1 MDFVVGATGTVG
13 GEICALLTKEGRKVR
28 GLVRPQSD
36 AGRVAELKK
45 LGVEVVEG
53 DLKDSAWMA
62 DACKGVEN
70 LYTTASALPVP
81 KEGDEIHSVDL
92 AGQKNLIAAAK
103 SAGVKNIVYTSFPRY
118 DDVHFPL
125 GDAKNAIEEAIK
137 ASGVDYTILQA
148 SFFNE
153 TWLSA
158 AVGFDWASGAVRIY
172 GDGDQKVAFIAAE
185 DVAKYAV
192 ASPGNAAVKN
202 RVVKVG
208 GPESVTPNAVA
219 KMFEAAGKPLKVE
232 HAPESALQ
240 EQLAGADNDVMK
252 SFLGLMI
259 NISRGDGVD
268 TAAARAAYPN
278 VELTKVGEFVKQ
290 ITS

>member
-13 GEICALLTKEGRKVR
+13 GEICALLTKAGRKVR
-28 GLVRPQSD
+28 GLTRPQSD
-36 AGRVAELKK
+36 PGRVAELKK

-53 DLKDSAWMA
+53 DLKDSSWMA
-62 DACKGVEN
+62 KACDGVET

-81 KEGDEIHSVDL
+81 KEGDEIGTVDL
-92 AGQKNLIAAAK
+92 AGQKSLIAAAK
-103 SAGVKNIVYTSFPRY
+103 AAGVQNVVYTSFPRY

-125 GDAKNAIEEAIK
+125 GDAKNAVEDAIK
-137 ASGVDYTILQA
+137 TSGVPYTILQA

-158 AVGFDWASGAVRIY
+158 AVGFDWASGAVRVY
-172 GDGDQKVAFIAAE
+172 GDGNQKVAFIAAK

-192 ASPGNAAVKN
+192 ASPGNVSVKN

-208 GPESVTPNAVA
+208 GPESVTPNDVVG
-219 KMFEAAGKPLKVE
+219 MFEAAGKPLKVE

-259 NISRGDGVD
+259 TISRGDGID
-268 TAAARAAYPN
+268 TAAAHAAYPS
-278 VELTKVGEFVKQ
+278 VELTKVSDFVKQ